1 MIQDLRI
8 SYRKNPIGM
17 DEAPRFSWKLVSEKR
32 DVVQKYY
39 QIQVVHQGKLV
50 WDSGCV
56 ESSQSA
62 GWKRTFTAVLA
73 SHLC

>member
-56 ESSQSA
+56 
-62 GWKRTFTAVLA
+62 
-73 SHLC
+73 